1 MFNQVVDRVLKG
13 TWLQLVQVINHHHF
27 GLIEIVRDEI
37 WHIGL
42 GIRFE
47 SPILRF
53 SGVFLQPQRLAHLR
67 SGCSGFLCNNE
78 RQRMHKKERRLLRQM
93 EQLVEPSR

>member
-27 GLIEIVRDEI
+27 GLIEIVGNEI

-42 GIRFE
+42 RIRFDP
-47 SPILRF
+47 PILPF
-53 SGVFLQPQRLAHLR
+53 YWVFLQPQRLAHAKLGWRGFVLMFER
-67 SGCSGFLCNNE
+67 SE
-78 RQRMHKKERRLLRQM
+78 
-93 EQLVEPSR
+93 